1 MKKLIIIGILLL
13 MIVTV
18 FGQRAIRVSG
28 GREIELQ
35 ENAGWV
41 EWRYVGAVT
50 WEQLYEIPEGGT
62 GTDEK
67 VKYDIADP
75 IAGYLFD
82 KIIAGNGIT
91 LTEGAGLDENKLVI
105 TATGGSGDSISIIS
119 GLGMNFNNDTVHLG
133 LPSTITSDTENALTD
148 TSHTHELGN
157 VILDNIVSGS
167 PVQYGPLYNWYAA
180 TDTRKIS
187 SSDTW
192 RVPLSTDV
200 DNLFIYCGNA
210 FGQFAGKLK
219 STSAAF
225 WQSPN
230 TGAENFG
237 NFNAVGG
244 GNRNSTTNFTQLN
257 QRGFYW
263 IANKVGSNYAV
274 LTFYYLSGDGSV
286 GYGATTAYIGH
297 SIKLMRDA
305 TSEEQLLDDGTFVE
319 PYTGNNS
326 IRYKAI
332 KLGTQIWMYSNL
344 NETKYRNGDWITGFD
359 DGVYTPIANAS
370 WNTLTTEAMCYYS
383 DNEDYGGG
391 ETPLATLLHPPV
403 TINPASAAYASIDS
417 NQVLTIEEQIGI
429 SGGDVWQAGTQ
440 TNNQVAVWT
449 NDSTIAGTDS
459 LLFDG
464 TNLTV
469 AGTTTG
475 TNFILSSDRRLKTE
489 INLIGSTAWID
500 EIPFVSFYMKTD
512 SSKSKLRYGV
522 IAQDVEKVNPY
533 LINKDAQGML
543 SVSYIDLL
551 IAKVARQDEI
561 IRGLIDRIEKLEK

>member
-167 PVQYGPLYNWYAA
+167 PVEYGALYNWWAA
-180 TDTRKIS
+180 TDARKIT
-187 SSDTW
+187 SSDDW
-192 RVPLSTDV
+192 IVPSDTEYTTLTTYLGGAS
-200 DNLFIYCGNA
+200 IAG
-210 FGQFAGKLK
+210 GKLK
-219 STSAAF
+219 EVGLIH
-225 WQSPN
+225 WSPN
-230 TGAENFG
+230 VGATNET
-237 NFNAVGG
+237 NFNARGSGARESDFAGLLGVCELWTTSSPNASN
-244 GNRNSTTNFTQLN
+244 GNGRRIQAGNTTVFGDAYVWFLKYLGKSIRLVYAGAGTPTYYTGNDGKIYPVVLIGSQ
-257 QRGFYW
+257 YW
-263 IANKVGSNYAV
+263 IAC
-274 LTFYYLSGDGSV
+274 
-286 GYGATTAYIGH
+286 
-297 SIKLMRDA
+297 
-305 TSEEQLLDDGTFVE
+305 
-319 PYTGNNS
+319 
-326 IRYKAI
+326 
-332 KLGTQIWMYSNL
+332 NL
-344 NETKYRNGDWITGFD
+344 NETKYRDGSWITGFD
-359 DGVYTPIANAS
+359 GGVYTPIADAA
-370 WNTLTTEAMCYYS
+370 WVALETEAMCYYD
-383 DNEDYGGG
+383 DNEAYGGG

-403 TINPASAAYASIDS
+403 TINPASAAYASIDA

-464 TNLTV
+464 SNLTV

-489 INLIGSTAWID
+489 VNLIGSTAWID

-522 IAQDVEKVNPY
+522 IAQDVEKINSH

-543 SVSYIDLL
+543 SVAYIDLL
-551 IAKVARQDEI
+551 IAKVARQDEVI
-561 IRGLIDRIEKLEK
+561 SELIKRIEKLEK